1 MPRIRPDIAA
11 IRPYVP
17 GRHIDEVARDIGM
30 RPDEI
35 VKLASNESPEGPF
48 PGVAKAVAAVLTES
62 NRYPDTD
69 FYELRRVV
77 SGAIEVPPDHLWFG
91 NGSVSLLSHLALTI
105 GGPGTSAVYAWPS
118 FVMYRVISRW
128 AMSEPIE
135 VPLGDGF
142 VHDLDALRAAIR
154 DDTSVV
160 YLANPNNPTGTLV
173 AADAI
178 DEFIDSVPEE
188 VLIVVDEAYHHF
200 VDDESYATAIPQALA
215 RPNVVV
221 LRTFSKIYA
230 LAAYRV
236 GFGIAQPGTISELM
250 KSQAPFSVSQVAQ
263 VAAAASLG
271 NPEELARRV
280 EANAAGRRRLLD
292 SLVERDIRHAES
304 QTNFVYCKLGPDS
317 AAAAAAFTKRGVI
330 IRPMSGGWVRV
341 TIGTQAENQ
350 RFVAVLDELLL
361 NLQR

>member
-1 MPRIRPDIAA
+1 MLRIRPDIAS

-17 GRHIDEVARDIGM
+17 GRHIDEVAREIGM

-48 PGVAKAVAAVLTES
+48 PGVVEAVAAVLTES
-62 NRYPDTD
+62 NRYPDND
-69 FYELRRVV
+69 FHQLRRVV

-105 GGPGTSAVYAWPS
+105 GGPGSTAVYAWPS
-118 FVMYRVISRW
+118 FVMYRIVSRW
-128 AMSEPIE
+128 AMSEPVE
-135 VPLGDGF
+135 VPLADGF
-142 VHDLDALRAAIR
+142 VHDLDALRGAIR

-173 AADAI
+173 AAAAI
-178 DEFIDSVPEE
+178 NEFIDSVPEE

-200 VDDESYATAIPQALA
+200 VDDMSYATAIPQALA

-221 LRTFSKIYA
+221 LRTFSKVYA
-230 LAAYRV
+230 LAAHRV

-271 NPEELARRV
+271 NPDELARRV
-280 EANAAGRRRLLD
+280 AANAAGRLRMLGVLT
-292 SLVERDIRHAES
+292 ERDIQHADS

-317 AAAAAAFTKRGVI
+317 AAAAAAFTNRGVI

-341 TIGTQAENQ
+341 TIGTEAENQ
-350 RFVAVLDELLL
+350 RFVAVLDEVVP
-361 NLQR
+361 NL